1 MSFLDIQVDEK
12 RFGERIVLKDLRLTL
27 ARGEILSLVGPS
39 GCGKSTLLS
48 IVAGLDRQARAAV
61 RLDGEAVSRPGAG
74 DGIGFVFQEPRLF
87 PWLDVGRNIAFGGG
101 GGSGGGS
108 SGGGGGGKDAPASA
122 GADALLA
129 EVGLA
134 GYAAHLPRQLSGGQA
149 QRVAIARGLH
159 TRPRALLLD
168 EPFSAVDA
176 ITRIKLQD
184 LLARVARERGLT
196 VLLVTHDIDEAV
208 QLSDSI
214 VLLDRQPG
222 PPRTR
227 IDVNAALGTARPRAR
242 GDARAA
248 RLKAEILA
256 MLEVEAAA

>member
-1 MSFLDIQVDEK
+1 MSFLEIQVNEK
-12 RFGERIVLKDLRLTL
+12 RFGERIVLKDLRLAL

-48 IVAGLDRQARAAV
+48 IVAGLDRQVRAAV
-61 RLDGEAVSRPGAG
+61 RLDGAPIAGQGVG

-87 PWLDVGRNIAFGGG
+87 PWLDVGRNIAFGNTGSR
-101 GGSGGGS
+101 GSGGTAVT
-108 SGGGGGGKDAPASA
+108 AP
-122 GADALLA
+122 DIEALLA

-134 GYAAHLPRQLSGGQA
+134 GYAAYLPRQLSGGQA

-159 TRPRALLLD
+159 TRPRVLLMD

-227 IDVNAALGTARPRAR
+227 IDVKAALGTARPRAR

-248 RLKAEILA
+248 RLKADILA
-256 MLEVEAAA
+256 MLEAEAAA

>member
-1 MSFLDIQVDEK
+1 MSFLEIQVDEK
-12 RFGERIVLKDLRLTL
+12 RYGERVVLHELHLAL
-27 ARGEILSLVGPS
+27 ARGEIVSLVGPS

-61 RLDGEAVSRPGAG
+61 RLDGAPLGQAG

-87 PWLDVGRNIAFGGG
+87 PWLDVARNVAFGGG
-101 GGSGGGS
+101 AGSQGG
-108 SGGGGGGKDAPASA
+108 ASA
-122 GADALLA
+122 AAAAAVDALLD

-134 GYAAHLPRQLSGGQA
+134 GYGTRLPRQLSGGQA
-149 QRVAIARGLH
+149 QRVAIARALY
-159 TRPRALLLD
+159 TRPRVLLMD

-184 LLARVARERGLT
+184 LLARVARERCLS

-208 QLSDSI
+208 HLSDRI

-222 PPRTR
+222 PPRAQLP
-227 IDVNAALGTARPRAR
+227 VAAARPRAR
-242 GDARAA
+242 GDAAAA
-248 RLKAEILA
+248 RLKAQILA
-256 MLEVEAAA
+256 MLDLETA